1 MNSSPAA
8 YGASAD
14 PKFPP
19 SEEYSHGNYIP
30 DYYATHQATAAAAAA
45 QQQAVHQHQ
54 SSAAVTAAA
63 AAAYGYHH
71 PLYHS
76 SLAADSGLSA
86 YGHHQSHQSYYN
98 PCTVVHP
105 AHHLGQHVSHQPQ
118 PPQPQPPQPQPRVV
132 SPLSLSLHRSP
143 SPRSQAM
150 ASLVDPPSPPDLTGS
165 GSDSEQ
171 GANPVIYPWMKKVH
185 VNQGEYAAGEN
196 VR

>member
-30 DYYATHQATAAAAAA
+30 DYYAAAHPAAAAAAA
-45 QQQAVHQHQ
+45 QQHAVHQHQ

-76 SLAADSGLSA
+76 SLAADSTLTA
-86 YGHHQSHQSYYN
+86 YGHHHQSHQSYYN

-105 AHHLGQHVSHQPQ
+105 AHHLGQHVPSHQQ
-118 PPQPQPPQPQPRVV
+118 QPQQQPQQQQPQPRVI

-143 SPRSQAM
+143 SPRSQAL
-150 ASLVDPPSPPDLTGS
+150 ASLAEPPSPPDLTGS

-171 GANPVIYPWMKKVH
+171 GGNPVIYPWMKKVH
-185 VNQGEYAAGEN
+185 VNQGEFSSG
-196 VR
+196 

>member
-1 MNSSPAA
+1 MNSSPATYA
-8 YGASAD
+8 TTAD

-30 DYYATHQATAAAAAA
+30 DYYATHATAHAAAAAAAAA
-45 QQQAVHQHQ
+45 QQQVVHQHQ
-54 SSAAVTAAA
+54 SSAAVSAAAA

-71 PLYHS
+71 SLYPS
-76 SLAADSGLSA
+76 SLSTND
-86 YGHHQSHQSYYN
+86 YGHHHHPAQHQSYYN
-98 PCTVVHP
+98 PCPVPPHP
-105 AHHLGQHVSHQPQ
+105 SHGHLGHVPSHQQ
-118 PPQPQPPQPQPRVV
+118 PTAAVQQPTARGP

-150 ASLVDPPSPPDLTGS
+150 ASLADPPSPPDLTGS

-185 VNQGEYAAGEN
+185 VNQGE
-196 VR
+196 